1 MDKRVAA
8 VAASGRPGKPGG
20 APVRAGN
27 AFENPLS
34 GDGLPSYDAVEND
47 RHTRK
52 ARSGPKSAMN
62 LSGAAEKP
70 LAGGGKAGR
79 TP

>member
-8 VAASGRPGKPGG
+8 VAASGRPRQPGG

-27 AFENPLS
+27 AFEIPLS
-34 GDGLPSYDAVEND
+34 GESLPSYDAVEND
-47 RHTRK
+47 RDTRM
-52 ARSGPKSAMN
+52 ARSGPKPAMN

-70 LAGGGKAGR
+70 QAGGGKAGR
-79 TP
+79 AP